1 MKGTFGS
8 LLSLEDTGSELTQL
22 PSLSLRLLQEDGP
35 HRGLPPVASFTSL
48 DSLVL
53 DDTVQ
58 FLPAGDLL
66 GSGAPSPSAAS
77 LLFPLVQPSAL
88 SSPIGPYPREVRQAK
103 IARYKAKMHQRRAK
117 VPVNRHFRGRSS
129 VARGKTRVK
138 GKFAR
143 A

>member
-8 LLSLEDTGSELTQL
+8 LLSLEDTSSDLTQL
-22 PSLSLRLLQEDGP
+22 PSLSFKMLQEEGP
-35 HRGLPPVASFTSL
+35 RTGLPPVASFTSL

-66 GSGAPSPSAAS
+66 GSGVPSPSPAS

-88 SSPIGPYPREVRQAK
+88 SNLIGPYPPEVRQAK
-103 IARYKAKMHQRRAK
+103 IARYKAKMQQRRAT
-117 VPVNRHFRGRSS
+117 VPVNRHFTGRSS

-138 GKFAR
+138 GKFVR